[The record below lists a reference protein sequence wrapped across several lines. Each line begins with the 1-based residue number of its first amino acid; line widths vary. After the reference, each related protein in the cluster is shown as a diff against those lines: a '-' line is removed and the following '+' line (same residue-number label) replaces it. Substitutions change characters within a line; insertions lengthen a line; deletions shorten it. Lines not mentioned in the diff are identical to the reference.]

1 MGAEVREEIAEQFKC
16 VVEGLDIGYLVIDE
30 HAHICDVN
38 RAYCEL
44 LGYSEEE
51 LLGSGFYQY
60 CVNLSKSEEQALL
73 TSWMQ
78 KEGTTAEMSHK
89 TKGSEVREVE
99 LNVVPVTQS
108 AGTNYV
114 SLWARDITDQKKA
127 KRRIRESE
135 ERWKQLVSEN
145 PQPIQ
150 ITQDAVITF
159 INKAGV
165 ELYGGRSKEDLIGR
179 SVYDFSDPE
188 RIQEIE
194 NRKKRLENGQP
205 VDEVFEHKINC
216 LDGEERYVH
225 IYSIPTVYEDKPTI
239 QSVIYDV
246 TDQKR
251 KEHRIKSSL
260 DEKETLLKEIHHR
273 VKNNLAIISGLLELQ
288 VLNTEDQ
295 STIGILRDSQQRIK
309 SMAMIHEKLYE
320 SEALAD
326 IGFDRHLRELVE
338 SISQTYSTDE
348 YDVDI
353 NYDLDS
359 ASLEIEQAIP
369 CSLIVNEM
377 VVNCYKHAFTTEA
390 QGTIR
395 LSSKYEEPKLTIT
408 IQDDGRGLPEDFDFD
423 NQNTLGMSLIQ
434 TLTGQLNGDV
444 QFTSLGKNQGTK
456 FELSFNVK

>member
-1 MGAEVREEIAEQFKC
+1 MGAKVREEIAEQFNC
-16 VVEGLDIGYLVIDE
+16 VVEGLGIGYLVIDE
-30 HAHICDVN
+30 NAHICDVN

-51 LLGSGFYQY
+51 LLDSGFYQF
-60 CVNLSKSEEQALL
+60 CVNLSKSEQGTLL
-73 TSWMQ
+73 TSWIQ

-89 TKGSEVREVE
+89 TKGGDVREVE
-99 LNVVPVTQS
+99 LNVVPVIQS
-108 AGTNYV
+108 AENNY
-114 SLWARDITDQKKA
+114 LTIWARDITDQKKA

-159 INKAGV
+159 INNAGV
-165 ELYGGRSKEDLIGR
+165 ELYGGRSQDDLIGR

-188 RIQEIE
+188 RIEEIE
-194 NRKKRLENGQP
+194 NRKKRLENGNP

-216 LDGEERYVH
+216 LDGEERYVQ

-246 TDQKR
+246 TDQKK
-251 KEHRIKSSL
+251 KEHRIKASL

-338 SISQTYSTDE
+338 SIRQTYSSDE

-353 NYDLDS
+353 SYDLDP

-377 VVNCYKHAFTTEA
+377 VVNCYKHAFA
-390 QGTIR
+390 PDGQGTIK
-395 LSSKYEEPKLTIT
+395 LASKYEEPKLTIT
-408 IQDDGRGLPEDFDFD
+408 IQDDGLGLPEDFDID
-423 NQNTLGMSLIQ
+423 NQNTLGMNLIQ
-434 TLTGQLNGDV
+434 TLTGQLDGDV
-444 QFTSLGKNQGTK
+444 QFTSLGKNQGTE
-456 FELSFNVK
+456 FELRFNVE